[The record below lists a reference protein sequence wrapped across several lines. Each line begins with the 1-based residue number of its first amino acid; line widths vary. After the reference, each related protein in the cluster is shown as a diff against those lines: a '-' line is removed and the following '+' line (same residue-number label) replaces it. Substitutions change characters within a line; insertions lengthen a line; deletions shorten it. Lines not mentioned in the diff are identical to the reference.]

1 VFETIRLVAASAVDV
16 LILGETGTGKE
27 LVARSIHT
35 RSPRRN
41 ARFMPID
48 CGAIP
53 ENLAESEF
61 FGHERGAFTGAHERR
76 LGLLEVADGGTV
88 FLDEII
94 GMPLSLQAKLLRA
107 LQERRFRRVGG
118 KDEIAVNIRV
128 VAAAGR
134 DLVGEI
140 RAQRFREDLYYRL
153 NVGYIAIPP
162 LRERAE
168 DIPLLVTYFVDR
180 YRQEMG
186 KPAVEVKPEV
196 MEILMAYHW
205 PGNVRELQN
214 VIKRVLMMS
223 HGPILSLQD
232 LPDDIV
238 THAGDR
244 PVADRAGF
252 FQLREQRIG
261 AFEREYLTN
270 LLQFYQ
276 GDVAQAAQEAC
287 LPRGT
292 LYRLLKKHG
301 LAAEDF
307 RPHG

>member
-1 VFETIRLVAASAVDV
+1 
-16 LILGETGTGKE
+16 
-27 LVARSIHT
+27 
-35 RSPRRN
+35 
-41 ARFMPID
+41 
-48 CGAIP
+48 
-53 ENLAESEF
+53 
-61 FGHERGAFTGAHERR
+61 
-76 LGLLEVADGGTV
+76 
-88 FLDEII
+88 
-94 GMPLSLQAKLLRA
+94 
-107 LQERRFRRVGG
+107 
-118 KDEIAVNIRV
+118 
-128 VAAAGR
+128 
-134 DLVGEI
+134 
-140 RAQRFREDLYYRL
+140 
-153 NVGYIAIPP
+153 
-162 LRERAE
+162 
-168 DIPLLVTYFVDR
+168 
-180 YRQEMG
+180 MG